1 MAERDYYEVL
11 GVDRNASET
20 DVKKAFRRLAMRY
33 HPDRNPDQGEEGANR
48 FKEAKRAYEVL
59 SDGEKRAAYD
69 QFGHAGVDASASAS
83 AGASSGD
90 PFNTIFGDI
99 FGEVFGG
106 RRRAGNQPRRGAH
119 LRYRLDLDFEQAIFG
134 DDIRIKVPREVAC
147 SPCGGSGAR
156 PGTGLST
163 CGRCGGSGQT
173 QIRQGIF
180 SIQQT
185 CGACRGEGRVVSDPC
200 RDCSGNGLVRNNEDI
215 SLKIP
220 PGVDTGDRSRVRG
233 KGNAGKRGGPAGDLM
248 VEMQVRPHPFFKRDG
263 GDLHCRYPISFTIAA
278 LGGEIEVPT
287 LTGSLKIKIPAG
299 TQSGRIFRLNG
310 RGVKPARGGRKGHLF
325 CHVEVETPVGLNRA
339 QKRLLKEFASEVGG
353 EGARQEPLRA
363 KWLDWASSKGQSPG
377 RKAS

>member
-11 GVDRNASET
+11 GVDRNASEA

-33 HPDRNPDQGEEGANR
+33 HPDRNPDQGEEAANQ

-69 QFGHAGVDASASAS
+69 QFGHAGVE
-83 AGASSGD
+83 AGAGGPSGD

-106 RRRAGNQPRRGAH
+106 RRRGGNQARRGAH
-119 LRYRLDLDFEQAIFG
+119 LRYRLDLDFTQAIFG
-134 DDIRIKVPREVAC
+134 DDLRITVPREVAC
-147 SPCGGSGAR
+147 STCSGSGAR

-163 CGRCGGSGQT
+163 CGRCGGSGRT
-173 QIRQGIF
+173 QMRQGIF

-185 CGACRGEGRVVSDPC
+185 CGACGGEGRVVSSPC
-200 RDCSGNGLVRNNEDI
+200 KDCSGNGLLRKNEEI
-215 SLKIP
+215 SLKVP
-220 PGVDTGDRSRVRG
+220 PGVDTGDRSRLRG
-233 KGNAGKRGGPAGDLM
+233 KGNAGRRGGPSGDLM
-248 VEMQVRPHPFFKRDG
+248 VEMNVRPHPFYTRDG
-263 GDLHCRYPISFTIAA
+263 GDLHCRYPISFTTAA
-278 LGGEIEVPT
+278 LGGEVEVPT
-287 LTGSLKIKIPAG
+287 LTGSVKIKIPAG

-325 CHVEVETPVGLNRA
+325 CHAEVETPVELNRA
-339 QKRLLKEFASEVGG
+339 QRRLLKEFELEVENAGD
-353 EGARQEPLRA
+353 RQQPLRSR
-363 KWLDWASSKGQSPG
+363 WQSWARKKGQDSG